1 MHVIDS
7 FLESLKVIDHKLKV
21 IIKSC
26 LFEHLL
32 LSKTIELL
40 LISLD
45 FDHSLKL
52 ANVEFTS

>member
-26 LFEHLL
+26 LLKHLL
-32 LSKTIELL
+32 LSKAIELL